1 VSAVNGTKWRQ
12 VPVGLDAARWVTRTG
27 CKTVLVVVHTVTT
40 GQRLADMLPLFE
52 TDSRVQVVFTA
63 APHAFGD
70 GVARLL
76 RRLDGIV
83 IPWEQATRTTFD
95 LALAAGYSA
104 VHELH
109 APLIV
114 VPHGAGRNKL
124 VVRRLAGGAV
134 AARGVWGLDPQNL
147 IQDGRVVPDAIVLA
161 HQADLT
167 VLSRQCP
174 EAAPAAEV
182 VGDPCYDQ
190 LLVSKPLRAAYRRAM
205 GVAEGVRLVVTAST
219 WGPHSL
225 FGQLTDLHDQL
236 VAELPRDKYQVAA
249 LLHPNVWYGHG
260 PRQVRAWKGSAMRRG
275 LGLVPPDS
283 EWLGALLAAD
293 VVVGDAGSSAAYA
306 AAAGVPVI
314 LGKLPDE
321 GVAPG
326 SPAALLAEGAP
337 RLNLDRS
344 LSRQLTETMAGHRSE
359 LSRSVAERIT
369 SEPGRFSRNMRRLI
383 YRKLGLTRPPGTHA
397 SGAAG
402 MPRLIGRG
410 G

>member
-1 VSAVNGTKWRQ
+1 VSAVNGTEWRQ
-12 VPVGLDAARWVTRTG
+12 VPIGLDAARWITRTG

-52 TDSRVQVVFTA
+52 TDQRVQVVFTA
-63 APHAFGD
+63 APHAFGG

-124 VVRRLAGGAV
+124 VVRRDAGGEI

-147 IQDGRVVPDAIVLA
+147 VRDGRVVPGAIVLA
-161 HQADLT
+161 HRADLA
-167 VLSRQCP
+167 VLGRQCP
-174 EAAPAAEV
+174 EAVPAAQV

-190 LLVSKPLRAAYRRAM
+190 LLLSMPLRAAYRRAM

-219 WGPHSL
+219 WGPQSL
-225 FGQLTDLHDQL
+225 FGQFADLHDQL
-236 VAELPRDKYQVAA
+236 LTELPGDEYRVSA

-260 PRQVRAWKGSAMRRG
+260 PRQVRAWKGSAMRLG

-293 VVVGDAGSSAAYA
+293 LVVGDAGSSTAYA

-314 LGKLPDE
+314 LGRLPDE

-337 RLNLDRS
+337 RLRLDLS
-344 LSRQLTETMAGHRSE
+344 LARQLANAVECHRAE
-359 LSRSVAERIT
+359 LSRSVAGRIT
-369 SEPGRFSRNMRRLI
+369 SEPGQFSRNMRQLI
-383 YRKLGLTRPPGTHA
+383 YRKLGLTGPPSLPA
-397 SGAAG
+397 ARAAG
-402 MPRLIGRG
+402 MPRLIRRDC
-410 G
+410 

>member
-1 VSAVNGTKWRQ
+1 
-12 VPVGLDAARWVTRTG
+12 VTM
-27 CKTVLVVVHTVTT
+27 

-52 TDSRVQVVFTA
+52 TDQRVQVVFTA
-63 APHAFGD
+63 APHTFGN

-76 RRLDGIV
+76 HGLDGIV

-124 VVRRLAGGAV
+124 VVRMDAGGAV

-147 IQDGRVVPDAIVLA
+147 IQDGRVVPDTIVLA
-161 HQADLT
+161 HRADLA
-167 VLSRQCP
+167 VLGRQCP
-174 EAAPAAEV
+174 EAVPAAEV
-182 VGDPCYDQ
+182 VGDPCYDR
-190 LLVSKPLRAAYRRAM
+190 LIVSKPLRPAYRRAM
-205 GVAEGVRLVVTAST
+205 GIAGGARLVVTAST
-219 WGPHSL
+219 WGPQSL
-225 FGQLTDLHDQL
+225 FGQFTDLHDRL
-236 VAELPRDKYQVAA
+236 LAELPQDRYRVSA

-260 PRQVRAWKGSAMRRG
+260 PRQIRAWKGSAMRRG

-283 EWLGALLAAD
+283 EWLSALLVAD
-293 VVVGDAGSSAAYA
+293 VVIGDAGSSTVYA

-314 LGKLPDE
+314 LGRLPDE

-326 SPAALLAEGAP
+326 SPAALLAEAAP
-337 RLNLDRS
+337 RLVPDRPIIGQVADAVARHS
-344 LSRQLTETMAGHRSE
+344 TE

-369 SEPGRFSRNMRRLI
+369 SEPGQFSRNMRQLI
-383 YRKLGLTRPPGTHA
+383 YRKLGLTQPPSIPAMRP
-397 SGAAG
+397 AG
-402 MPRLIGRG
+402 MPRLIRRG
-410 G
+410 D